1 MKPKTCKR
9 VGALLLTASMMGTQA
24 LAVDGTP
31 VDPKAPYGPPISG
44 VFHNQQV
51 EGYDGNYT
59 VFIPD
64 NYEFCSPAV
73 MLLTPED
80 QTAETFF
87 TSETGKAWQKLCN
100 EKGIAAVI
108 IEAQD
113 GEWNLGDSTSGRDD
127 EAYLKKV
134 FDTTRSKSTDIAAA
148 FDMNERAFYMIGYEE
163 GGVAAQEFAME
174 WPAIMCGVA
183 TVGGSA
189 VPKDVMT
196 EVGDSLSY
204 PFAQADSLKG
214 REENAI
220 PNKDIA
226 VPMWIVESKDSNMN
240 SDEVVKYWVNANDA
254 VSTTASGLTK
264 EAYANK
270 DNDRQRVWVTDSSK
284 ADAATPETL
293 YNELSEVQRFVGD
306 PGGRLEWAVAHENN
320 GKTGF
325 FTHEETVDGSIRR
338 WMTYVPSTYRSGQD
352 VPLVVAMHGYS
363 SAMTAFTGDS
373 RWQDV
378 AEKHGFIVVFPQAY
392 PNYYP
397 GRGNIS
403 VPVWH
408 NYAYT
413 LDNTATDDVNFIRY
427 IVAETEEEY
436 NIDESRVYATGHS
449 NGSSMTWALANNCQ
463 DLFAACA
470 PVGWQLGSTDE
481 SAPSAYTTMPIWT
494 CMGEYD
500 LGDATVFE
508 DGNNNDKTIKG
519 WIARNQLSSTEKISN
534 AADGRFVIHSYSN
547 KDDIP
552 LFHFAEIKNSPHA
565 YMPSQA
571 EYIYEEFFSKFSR
584 EDGVLYYNNTAVEN
598 PYQAFTDV
606 TPGDWSY
613 EAVQYMHENDLMA
626 GIGNDKFAPK
636 LVLNRAMVAQIL
648 YNAAGKPSV
657 TENAVFA
664 DVSKNA
670 WYYDAVQWA
679 SKNGV
684 TAGIGG
690 NKFDPDANVTREQF
704 AQFLYNYEGKPTVS
718 GSLSKYADDSK
729 VSTWA
734 KNALLWANQ
743 NGIVNGKPSGNTV
756 YLDPQGNA
764 TRAETASM
772 LMKYCEMKK

>member
-1 MKPKTCKR
+1 MKPRICKR
-9 VGALLLTASMMGTQA
+9 AGVFALAATIMGTQVFA
-24 LAVDGTP
+24 AEVAT
-31 VDPKAPYGPPISG
+31 VDPAAPYGPPISG
-44 VFHNQQV
+44 IFHNQQV

-59 VFIPD
+59 VFIPE
-64 NYEFCSPAV
+64 NYEFCSPTV

-80 QTAETFF
+80 QTAEEFF

-100 EKGIAAVI
+100 EKGVAAVI
-108 IEAQD
+108 VEPQD
-113 GEWNLGDSTSGRDD
+113 SEWNLADSASGRDD

-134 FDTTRSKSTDIAAA
+134 FDTTRSKSTDVTAA

-189 VPKDVMT
+189 VPEDIMK

-204 PFAQADSLKG
+204 PFAQADNLQG

-220 PNKDIA
+220 LNKDIA
-226 VPMWIVESKDSNMN
+226 VPMWIIESEDSSMN
-240 SDEVVKYWVNANDA
+240 SDKVVEYWVNANDA
-254 VSTTASGLTK
+254 VSTTASALAQK
-264 EAYANK
+264 VYANK
-270 DNDRQRVWVTDSSK
+270 DNDTQRVWVTDSSK
-284 ADAATPETL
+284 ASAATPEAL
-293 YNELSEVQRFVGD
+293 YDELSDVQRFVGD
-306 PGGRLEWAVAHENN
+306 PGGRLEWTVSHENN

-325 FTHEETVDGSIRR
+325 FMHEETVNGSVRR
-338 WMTYVPSTYRSGQD
+338 WMTYVPSSYKSGQD
-352 VPLVVAMHGYS
+352 VPLVVAIHGYS

-378 AEKHGFIVVFPQAY
+378 AEEHGFIVAFPQAY
-392 PNYYP
+392 PNNFP
-397 GRGNIS
+397 GNIS
-403 VPVWH
+403 VPIWN
-408 NYAYT
+408 NYGFP
-413 LDNTATDDVNFIRY
+413 LDETATDDVGFIRY
-427 IVAETEEEY
+427 IVASTEKEY
-436 NIDESRVYATGHS
+436 SIDESRVYATGHS
-449 NGSSMTWALANNCQ
+449 NGSGMTWALANDCQ
-463 DLFAACA
+463 DIFAACA
-470 PVGWQLGSTDE
+470 PVGWQGGAIDA
-481 SAPSAYTTMPIWT
+481 SASSAYTTMPIWT

-500 LGDATVFE
+500 MDDATVIE
-508 DGNNNDKTIKG
+508 EGNTNDKSIKG
-519 WIARNQLSSTEKISN
+519 WIARNRLSSKEEIST

-547 KDDIP
+547 ESGIP
-552 LFHFAEIKNSPHA
+552 LFHFTEIKNSPHA

-584 EDGVLYYNNTAVEN
+584 EEGVLYYNDTAVDN

-606 TPGDWSY
+606 TPSDWSY
-613 EAVQYMHENDLMA
+613 EAVQYMYENDLMA
-626 GIGNDKFAPK
+626 GIGNNKFAPQ

-690 NKFDPDANVTREQF
+690 NKFAPDANVTREQF

-718 GSLSKYADDSK
+718 GSLSKYTDDSK

-743 NGIVNGKPSGNTV
+743 NGIVSGKPSGNTV
-756 YLDPQGNA
+756 YLDPQGNT
-764 TRAETASM
+764 TRAEAASM
-772 LMKYCEMKK
+772 LMKYCEIKK